1 MFRMFGPFEKNCI
14 MHSIQFIH
22 VYFATL
28 IDCIFLQPPLIP
40 RQKMRAAFILPA
52 IGCSITFLIIC
63 AHFDNKYFPDIWR
76 EIFKD
81 GSRSELYIICAM
93 VAFWIAGLYI
103 CTGIHSVGYVQ
114 ANVFFSSWAAFAT
127 SLMTLKLWR
136 ESAGLPSMFG
146 KLVTHSRMTS
156 EYADKLYIICICCVS
171 SFKIFLITMPMR
183 VHSAL
188 YSLVLLYI
196 ARTYN
201 DHDPLTLIIM
211 SHLTTTIF
219 CTCTMLIPTWFE

>member
-1 MFRMFGPFEKNCI
+1 MLECVHVYTQHRYIHICMFRMFGPFEKNCI

-22 VYFATL
+22 VYFAAL

-40 RQKMRAAFILPA
+40 QQKMRAAFILPA

-127 SLMTLKLWR
+127 SLMTFKLWR

-156 EYADKLYIICICCVS
+156 EYADKLYIRCICCVS
-171 SFKIFLITMPMR
+171 SFKIFLFTMPMR
-183 VHSAL
+183 DPFRPHIR
-188 YSLVLLYI
+188 LLYYI
-196 ARTYN
+196 
-201 DHDPLTLIIM
+201 L
-211 SHLTTTIF
+211 
-219 CTCTMLIPTWFE
+219 